1 MQIGSATPPVQYIS
15 AGPTLSEGFVEVP
28 QMTDKEKDVMGMVAA
43 LQGEHSHHT
52 TMDFALHHDVSQD
65 GTPLYNGMEINNV
78 EDYVKMLSERA
89 KNLGGY
95 DENGVST
102 RQYAS
107 LIDVWA

>member
-1 MQIGSATPPVQYIS
+1 MQIGSATPSVQVIP
-15 AGPTLSEGFVEVP
+15 AGLTLSEGFVTVS
-28 QMTDKEKDVMGMVAA
+28 QMTDKEKDEIGMVAA
-43 LQGEHSHHT
+43 MRGEHSHHT
-52 TMDFALHHDVSQD
+52 TMDFALYHDVSKD

-95 DENGVST
+95 DENGVSA